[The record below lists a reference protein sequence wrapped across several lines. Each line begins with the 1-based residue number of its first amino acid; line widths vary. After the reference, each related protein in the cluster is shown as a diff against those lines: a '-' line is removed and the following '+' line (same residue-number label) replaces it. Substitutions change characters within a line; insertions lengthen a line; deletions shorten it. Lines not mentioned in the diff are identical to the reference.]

1 MMITPTEPDET
12 TEVAAPARKTE
23 PVRRFSKRPSVR
35 FMVSDPAHFL
45 ALGLGSGLSPIM
57 PGTAGTLFGWLCFR
71 VLTDQWPAIFTQ
83 GMWAVIIVV
92 GFVLGVFVC
101 DRAGRAL
108 GVPDHGAIVWDEI
121 IAIWLVLLLVTP
133 CSFKAELIAVILF
146 RVFDMVKPPPIR
158 QIERRYKGGFGVMID
173 DILAAFFTLLVIAL
187 WRF

>member
-1 MMITPTEPDET
+1 MNITPTEKV
-12 TEVAAPARKTE
+12 EVIEPAYS
-23 PVRRFSKRPSVR
+23 VKRLPSVK
-35 FMVSDPAHFL
+35 FMLEHPSHFF

-57 PGTAGTLFGWLCFR
+57 PGTAGTLFGWLCFHL
-71 VLTDQWPAIFTQ
+71 LTDQWPEVFTPS
-83 GMWAVIIVV
+83 MWAAIIVL
-92 GFVLGVFVC
+92 GFIIGVKMC

-133 CSFKAELIAVILF
+133 CSFAAELGAVLLF
-146 RVFDMVKPPPIR
+146 RLFDMAKPPPIR

-187 WRF
+187 YRF